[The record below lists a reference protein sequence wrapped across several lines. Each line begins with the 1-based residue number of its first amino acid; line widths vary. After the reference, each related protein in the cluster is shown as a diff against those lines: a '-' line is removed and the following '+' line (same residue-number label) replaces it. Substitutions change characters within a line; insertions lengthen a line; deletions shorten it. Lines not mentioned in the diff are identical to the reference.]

1 MGAEMKMPDSELM
14 IEFIVRYR
22 NDNGMPPSVR
32 EIADEF
38 GVSHGTAQNTLRRM
52 MDEDLLSR
60 PPGVARGL
68 RISEAG
74 MKMMTETL

>member
-1 MGAEMKMPDSELM
+1 MGAEMKMPDNESM
-14 IEFIVRYR
+14 VRYIVEYR
-22 NDNGMPPSVR
+22 DEHGMPPSVR

-38 GVSHGTAQNTLRRM
+38 SVAHGTAQNTLRRM
-52 MDEDLLSR
+52 IDEGLLTR

-74 MKMMTETL
+74 MKMLTETL